1 MASVR
6 PVELVR
12 GGRIATIDGLRG
24 IAIIL
29 VVWFHVWQ
37 ISWQGAVIPFH
48 LPFVPVTE
56 ISFQPLAETGF
67 LGVALFF
74 FISGF
79 VLMLPYAQARL
90 AGTEPPSLQH
100 FFGRRFLKIVPS
112 YVLVI
117 VVMFVATAQ
126 TYTGFTDGARDIVFH
141 LLFIHNWFGVTY
153 ASIDG
158 VLWSLGVEIQ
168 FYVIFP
174 LLVLA
179 FVRRPLTSTF
189 VLFAIANG
197 WRIWCMLSPN
207 HYYYEERLAQLPGY
221 IDLFAAGMLGAFA
234 YVAIALQRPELAAR
248 RWIFTALSLAGFVA
262 LVLLANDCYV
272 HRTDHEWPQQWVVQW
287 RSAVALACLAAGL
300 GSLFAAR
307 GFQLALANRALLFMA
322 AISYNLYL
330 WHQPIAREL
339 LKLNFL
345 PFTTLEQ
352 HNDQRAMLFY
362 PFVVLP
368 IAIGVSALITYAF
381 EQPILRLG
389 KRRPELLPT
398 VMPIAPETLAEAP

>member
-1 MASVR
+1 
-6 PVELVR
+6 VELVR

-24 IAIIL
+24 IAIVL

-48 LPFVPVTE
+48 LPLVPITE

-79 VLMLPYAQARL
+79 VLMLPYAQAHL
-90 AGTEPPSLQH
+90 AGTAPPTLHH

-126 TYTGFTDGARDIVFH
+126 NYTGFADGARDIVFH

-174 LLVLA
+174 LLVMA
-179 FVRRPLTSTF
+179 FVRRPLTATF

-221 IDLFAAGMLGAFA
+221 IDFFAAGMFGAFA

-248 RWIFTALSLAGFVA
+248 RWVFSALSVAGFVA
-262 LVLLANDCYV
+262 LMLLANDCYV
-272 HRTDHEWPQQWVVQW
+272 HRTDHEWPQNWVVQW
-287 RSAVALACLAAGL
+287 RSAVAIACLAAAL
-300 GSLFAAR
+300 GSLFAVR
-307 GFQLALANRALLFMA
+307 RFQLVLANRVLLFMA

-330 WHQPIAREL
+330 WHQPIAHEL
-339 LKLNFL
+339 LKLSFL

-352 HNDQRAMLFY
+352 HNDQHAELLY
-362 PFVVLP
+362 PFVVLT

-398 VMPIAPETLAEAP
+398 VMPIAPETLAETT